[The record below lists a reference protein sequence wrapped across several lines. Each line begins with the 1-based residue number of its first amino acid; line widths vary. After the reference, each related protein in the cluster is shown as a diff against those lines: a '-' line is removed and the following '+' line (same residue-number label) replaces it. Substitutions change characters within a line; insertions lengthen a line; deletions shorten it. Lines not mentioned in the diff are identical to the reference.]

1 MTSQTPLG
9 HFLGALLLIGTSLF
23 AQLALAD
30 HPALLSEEERAWIVE
45 NPIVVVGV
53 RTNVAPL
60 EYVEN
65 GQLKGLSAEYL
76 KAVSR
81 LTGLK
86 FKTKEISDASTYQS
100 KWLADGVVDMVAL
113 AARNIQPTSGASDSL
128 FTAPYYVSAT
138 IIVTRARAPI
148 MMDRGELDGRTVA
161 VPRHSP
167 YEAKFREVLP
177 GAKFVSGDGAEG
189 TLEMVATGRAD
200 AAIALDGFLSPVLS
214 SRYNGLLQISGVIS
228 SGFAELSMSV
238 SKNRPMLYSIIQK
251 ALQQITAE
259 ESYRMNEA
267 WLEQA
272 RFGEPSLEVL
282 VRHYGP
288 QGLMLTGVFLL
299 LGGLAYAWR
308 REHLRAVK
316 GEAEKAMFLAV
327 MSHEIR
333 SPMNAVL
340 ASVELLQR
348 TPLDDV
354 QQRLL
359 GLACQGGESLLRL
372 LNDVL
377 DVSKL
382 EAGKLVLEYEPAD
395 IVALVREVLDS
406 LRKQAEEMGVEL
418 VFAVPDPIG
427 FLMLD
432 TSRTAQILQNL
443 VSHAIGS
450 TPRGSVTVKVT
461 ISLAEDSA
469 SGGVLRIEVSD
480 TGSGID
486 GQGYFQSFLS
496 NAQRRRSMRGRLGGA
511 GLGLLLC
518 RELISRMN
526 GDIMVGSVPGA
537 GTTVALSLPV
547 RRVTENDGAA
557 AQSEIPVRR
566 PEVGHPVILL
576 VEDTPANQFLIQ
588 AQLERLGC
596 KFRMAANGEEARLAF
611 EQETYDL
618 ILLDCN
624 LPDTDGYRLAQ
635 QFRVEEVKLGA
646 RRCAIIAISAITGS
660 AHALRCLN
668 AGMDGV
674 LSKPIS
680 LAKLQSTIE
689 NFCGVLLTESTDAS
703 NTRGCAAQAMDSGVA
718 LSLVQDDLRLL
729 DAAVAQADFA
739 RAKHHAHR
747 VLGASMSLGLSAL
760 TGLAKGLEDLLEAG
774 HDMDAEDVY
783 QVLKDA
789 KLELE
794 RLIAADK
801 GFH

>member
-1 MTSQTPLG
+1 MIRQTPLR
-9 HFLGALLLIGTSLF
+9 HWLGALLLIWSSLW
-23 AQLALAD
+23 AQPTLAD
-30 HPALLSEEERAWIVE
+30 HPALLSEEERVWIVE

-65 GQLKGLSAEYL
+65 GQLRGLSAEYL

-81 LTGLK
+81 LMGLK
-86 FKTKEISDASTYQS
+86 FKIREISDASTYQS
-100 KWLADGVVDMVAL
+100 KWLEDGVVDMVAL
-113 AARNIQPTSGASDSL
+113 ATRNVRPLSGSPDPL
-128 FTAPYYVSAT
+128 FTAPYYVSAP
-138 IIVTRARAPI
+138 IIVTRAGAPI
-148 MMDRGELDGRTVA
+148 MMDLGELDGRVVA
-161 VPRHSP
+161 VPRDSP
-167 YEAKFREVLP
+167 IEAMFREVLP
-177 GAKFVSGDGAEG
+177 GARFVSGDGAVG

-228 SGFAELSMSV
+228 SVVAELSMSV
-238 SKNRPMLYSIIQK
+238 SQDKPILYSIIQK

-259 ESYRMNEA
+259 DSYRMNEA
-267 WLEQA
+267 WLEQL

-299 LGGLAYAWR
+299 LGGMAYAWR
-308 REHLRAVK
+308 REHLRAVR

-348 TPLDDV
+348 TPLGDE
-354 QQRLL
+354 QQRLID
-359 GLACQGGESLLRL
+359 LAYEGGESLLRL

-382 EAGKLVLEYEPAD
+382 EAGKFVLEYEPAD
-395 IVALVREVLDS
+395 IVALVREVVDS
-406 LRKQAEEMGVEL
+406 LRKKAEEMDVEL
-418 VFAVPDPIG
+418 VCTVPDPIG
-427 FLMLD
+427 VLMLD
-432 TSRTAQILQNL
+432 TSRTAQILHNL

-450 TPRGSVTVKVT
+450 TRRRSATVTVT
-461 ISLAEDSA
+461 ISTDEESA
-469 SGGVLRIEVSD
+469 LGSALRIEVSH

-486 GQGYFQSFLS
+486 EQDYVRSFLP
-496 NAQRRRSMRGRLGGA
+496 NAQWKRSVRGRVGGA

-526 GDIMVGSVPGA
+526 GEIMVRSVPGV
-537 GTTVALSLPV
+537 GTTVTLSLPV
-547 RRVTENDGAA
+547 RRLTENDVAAHSGAPS
-557 AQSEIPVRR
+557 QR
-566 PEVGHPVILL
+566 PEVENPVILL

-588 AQLERLGC
+588 AQLDRLGC
-596 KFRMAANGEEARLAF
+596 KFRMAANGEEARKAF
-611 EQETYDL
+611 EKEAYDL

-635 QFRVEEVKLGA
+635 QFREDEAKLGTK
-646 RRCAIIAISAITGS
+646 RCAIIAISAITGS

-703 NTRGCAAQAMDSGVA
+703 NARGGAAQPMDSGVA

-729 DAAVAQADFA
+729 DAALAEADFS

-747 VLGASMSLGLSAL
+747 VLGASMSLGLPTL
-760 TGLAKGLEDLLEAG
+760 TGLAKGLDDLLEAG
-774 HDMDAEDVY
+774 QDMDAEDVY
-783 QVLKDA
+783 QVLQDA
-789 KLELE
+789 KLEMR
-794 RLIAADK
+794 RLVAADK
-801 GFH
+801 DFH